1 VNLSSRKKI
10 FHHNEGNS
18 SSWAK
23 TDLSSVG
30 GLSQMLQELGV
41 DKSQWSDI
49 AKRMANNMPGDD
61 NPNAWSDGLS
71 QKDQYEWL
79 LNYYQMRCDDDYTW
93 GGCNLHGPYNP
104 DATP

>member
-1 VNLSSRKKI
+1 MNLSSRKKI

-61 NPNAWSDGLS
+61 NPNGFVI
-71 QKDQYEWL
+71 L
-79 LNYYQMRCDDDYTW
+79 LILDARITKITMDY
-93 GGCNLHGPYNP
+93 
-104 DATP
+104 